1 MTQLGGQSILGLSAC
16 RRFEHAL
23 ESPKIFRG
31 RALLIEADMPT
42 RAEVRAEASLG
53 EFLLYFLKL
62 GCIGFG
68 GPIALVGYMQK
79 DLVDERKWITQEDY
93 LNGLA
98 FSQLAPGPLA
108 AQLAMYLGFVR
119 AGFFGATIVG
129 GAFIL
134 PSFLMVLA
142 IGKIYVSFGG
152 TRIIAALFYGIG
164 AAVIA
169 IIARSAIKLVRTSI
183 KKDLLLW
190 AVFLALGVSTAIT
203 EKEIVWLFLAG
214 GLLVM
219 VTRTGIS
226 TWRRG
231 RSAFSFL
238 PYIASGTGVFGTTG
252 SLFLFFLKSSLFV
265 FGSGLAIVPFLHGGA
280 VQEHHWLTETQFLDA
295 VAVAMITPGPVVITV
310 AFIGYL
316 VAGMTGA
323 CAAALGVF
331 LPVYL
336 FVVIVG
342 PFYKRFSKNEQVRNF
357 VLGVTAAATGA
368 IAGAVVVLGRHSI
381 QDYWTLGIAVTTFLV
396 LMKWRV
402 PEPLIIV
409 VSGLL
414 GLIIHVRA
422 L

>member
-1 MTQLGGQSILGLSAC
+1 MATQIQ
-16 RRFEHAL
+16 
-23 ESPKIFRG
+23 
-31 RALLIEADMPT
+31 
-42 RAEVRAEASLG
+42 AEPQVSLTK
-53 EFLLYFLKL
+53 FVLYFLKL

-79 DLVDERKWITQEDY
+79 DLVEERKWIGQEDY

-119 AGFFGATIVG
+119 AGFAGATIVG
-129 GAFIL
+129 AAFIL

-142 IGKIYVSFGG
+142 IGKAYVLFGG
-152 TRIIAALFYGIG
+152 SRIISALFYGIG

-169 IIARSAIKLVRTSI
+169 IIARSAIKLIKTSV
-183 KKDLLLW
+183 KKDKLLW
-190 AVFLALGVSTAIT
+190 AVFLVLGVSTAVT

-219 VTRTGIS
+219 IARTDFSAWKRQTSIFSFMPSVTGILS
-226 TWRRG
+226 T
-231 RSAFSFL
+231 SV
-238 PYIASGTGVFGTTG
+238 P
-252 SLFLFFLKSSLFV
+252 LFVFFLKSSLFV
-265 FGSGLAIVPFLHGGA
+265 FGSGLAIVPFLHGGV

-316 VAGMTGA
+316 VSGITGA

-342 PFYKRFSKNEQVRNF
+342 PFYKRFSGNAQVRAF
-357 VLGVTAAATGA
+357 VQGVTAAATGA
-368 IAGAVVVLGRHSI
+368 IAGAVVVLGKHSI
-381 QDYWTLGIAVTTFLV
+381 RDYWTAGIAVATFL
-396 LMKWRV
+396 LLLKWKI
-402 PEPLIIV
+402 PEPIIIL
-409 VSGLL
+409 VSGLVGVAIRL
-414 GLIIHVRA
+414 R
-422 L
+422 

>member
-1 MTQLGGQSILGLSAC
+1 MTQTTSTKA
-16 RRFEHAL
+16 
-23 ESPKIFRG
+23 
-31 RALLIEADMPT
+31 EAKPQ
-42 RAEVRAEASLG
+42 ASLG
-53 EFLLYFLKL
+53 GFALYFLKL

-68 GPIALVGYMQK
+68 GTIALVGYMQK
-79 DLVDERKWITQEDY
+79 DLVDERKWISQEDY

-119 AGFFGATIVG
+119 AGFLGATVVG
-129 GAFIL
+129 AAFIL

-142 IGKIYVSFGG
+142 IGKAYVTFGG
-152 TRIIAALFYGIG
+152 TRIISALFYGIG

-169 IIARSAIKLVRTSI
+169 IIARSAFKLVGTSV
-183 KKDLLLW
+183 KKDKLLW
-190 AVFLALGVSTAIT
+190 VVFMALGISTAIT

-219 VTRTGIS
+219 IAKTDFS
-226 TWRRG
+226 AWRRQ
-231 RSAFSFL
+231 RTAASFL
-238 PYIASGTGVFGTTG
+238 QPGMIFFSPGILSTTG

-265 FGSGLAIVPFLHGGA
+265 FGSGLAVVPFLHGGV
-280 VQEHHWLTETQFLDA
+280 VQEHHWLTETQFLHA

-316 VAGMTGA
+316 VSGMIGA
-323 CAAALGVF
+323 SAPALGVF

-342 PFYKRFSKNEQVRNF
+342 PFYKRFSGNTQVRAF
-357 VLGVTAAATGA
+357 VQGVTAAATGA

-381 QDYWTLGIAVTTFLV
+381 QDYWTVGIAVTTFLI
-396 LMKWRV
+396 LLKWKIL
-402 PEPLIIV
+402 EPLIIA

-414 GLIIHVRA
+414 GVAIHLR
-422 L
+422 

>member
-1 MTQLGGQSILGLSAC
+1 MKVAMAT
-16 RRFEHAL
+16 
-23 ESPKIFRG
+23 K
-31 RALLIEADMPT
+31 
-42 RAEVRAEASLG
+42 AEAQAQASLA
-53 EFLLYFLKL
+53 EFMLYFLKL

-79 DLVDERKWITQEDY
+79 DLVDERKWISQEDY

-119 AGFFGATIVG
+119 AGFIGATIVG
-129 GAFIL
+129 AAFIL

-142 IGKIYVSFGG
+142 IGKAYVTYGG

-169 IIARSAIKLVRTSI
+169 IIARSAIKLIKTSI
-183 KKDLLLW
+183 KKDKLLW
-190 AVFLALGVSTAIT
+190 AVFLVLGLSTAIT

-214 GLLVM
+214 GLFVM
-219 VTRTGIS
+219 IARADFS
-226 TWRRG
+226 AWRRQ
-231 RSAFSFL
+231 RSAVSL
-238 PYIASGTGVFGTTG
+238 IPPGLISLSPGIVSTTG

-265 FGSGLAIVPFLHGGA
+265 FGSGLAIVPFLHGGV
-280 VQEHHWLTETQFLDA
+280 VQEHRWLTETQFLDA

-316 VAGMTGA
+316 VSGMIGA
-323 CAAALGVF
+323 SAAALGVF

-342 PFYKRFSKNEQVRNF
+342 PFYKRFSGNTQVRAF
-357 VLGVTAAATGA
+357 VQGVTAAATGA

-381 QDYWTLGIAVTTFLV
+381 HDYWTVGIAVTTFLI
-396 LMKWRV
+396 LMKWKV
-402 PEPLIIV
+402 PEPLIIA

-414 GLIIHVRA
+414 GIAIQFR
-422 L
+422 

>member
-1 MTQLGGQSILGLSAC
+1 MAT
-16 RRFEHAL
+16 
-23 ESPKIFRG
+23 
-31 RALLIEADMPT
+31 
-42 RAEVRAEASLG
+42 EVQAQPEVSLAK
-53 EFLLYFLKL
+53 FTLYFLKL

-79 DLVDERKWITQEDY
+79 DLVEERKWIGQEDY

-108 AQLAMYLGFVR
+108 AQLAMYLGFIR
-119 AGFFGATIVG
+119 AGFVGATIVG
-129 GAFIL
+129 AAFIL

-142 IGKIYVSFGG
+142 IGKAYVLFGG
-152 TRIIAALFYGIG
+152 TRIISALFYGIG

-169 IIARSAIKLVRTSI
+169 IIARSAIKLVKTSV
-183 KKDLLLW
+183 KKDKLLW
-190 AVFLALGVSTAIT
+190 TVFLALGVSTAVT

-219 VTRTGIS
+219 IARTDFSAWKRQTSMFSFMPSVTGILS
-226 TWRRG
+226 
-231 RSAFSFL
+231 
-238 PYIASGTGVFGTTG
+238 TTG
-252 SLFLFFLKSSLFV
+252 PLFVFFLKSSLFV
-265 FGSGLAIVPFLHGGA
+265 FGSGLAIVPFLHGGV

-316 VAGMTGA
+316 VSGIAGA

-342 PFYKRFSKNEQVRNF
+342 PFYKRFSGNTQVRAF
-357 VLGVTAAATGA
+357 VQGVTAAATGA
-368 IAGAVVVLGRHSI
+368 IAGAVVVLGKHSI
-381 QDYWTLGIAVTTFLV
+381 HDYWTVGIAVTTFLI
-396 LMKWRV
+396 LMKWKL
-402 PEPLIIV
+402 PEPIIIL

-414 GLIIHVRA
+414 GVAIRLR
-422 L
+422 

>member
-1 MTQLGGQSILGLSAC
+1 MMATQTQ
-16 RRFEHAL
+16 
-23 ESPKIFRG
+23 
-31 RALLIEADMPT
+31 
-42 RAEVRAEASLG
+42 AEPQVSLTK
-53 EFLLYFLKL
+53 FALYFLKL

-79 DLVDERKWITQEDY
+79 DLVEERKWISQEDY

-119 AGFFGATIVG
+119 AGFVGATIVG
-129 GAFIL
+129 AAFIL
-134 PSFLMVLA
+134 PSFMMVLG
-142 IGKIYVSFGG
+142 IGKAYVSFGG
-152 TRIIAALFYGIG
+152 TRIISALFYGIG

-169 IIARSAIKLVRTSI
+169 IIARSAIKLVKTSV
-183 KKDLLLW
+183 KKDKLLW
-190 AVFLALGVSTAIT
+190 AVFLVLGVSTAVT

-219 VTRTGIS
+219 VARTDFSAWKRQASIFSFMPSVTGILS
-226 TWRRG
+226 
-231 RSAFSFL
+231 
-238 PYIASGTGVFGTTG
+238 TTG
-252 SLFLFFLKSSLFV
+252 PLFIFFLKSSLFV
-265 FGSGLAIVPFLHGGA
+265 FGSGLAIVPFLHGGV

-316 VAGMTGA
+316 VSGITGA

-342 PFYKRFSKNEQVRNF
+342 PFYQRFSGNTQVRAF
-357 VLGVTAAATGA
+357 VQGVTAAATGA
-368 IAGAVVVLGRHSI
+368 LAGAVIVLGRHSI
-381 QDYWTLGIAVTTFLV
+381 RAYSTAGIPLATVLV
-396 LMKWRV
+396 LLKWKV
-402 PEPLIIV
+402 PEPIIIAV
-409 VSGLL
+409 AGLL
-414 GLIIHVRA
+414 GLIIHLRA
-422 L
+422 